1 MELPDTQTMSCIALV
16 LILLALAF
24 LWYRQ
29 RNQKAPPKKTS
40 CNLFKEPPPAEE
52 PVAATTS

>member
-1 MELPDTQTMSCIALV
+1 MELPDTRTMSCIALV

-40 CNLFKEPPPAEE
+40 CNLFKEP
-52 PVAATTS
+52 VAATTS